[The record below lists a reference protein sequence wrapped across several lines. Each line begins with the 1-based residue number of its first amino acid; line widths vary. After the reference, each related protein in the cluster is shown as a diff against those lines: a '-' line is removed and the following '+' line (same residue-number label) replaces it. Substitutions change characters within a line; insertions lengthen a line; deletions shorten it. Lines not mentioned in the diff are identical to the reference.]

1 MNVFSKMTSNNPNQ
15 TVTVLSPNPT
25 PTPNPHPTKTSSDSG
40 DKIYKDSASS
50 NIDDVTIEVT
60 AGAKTNDDDQVD
72 SETVDNASDLNFVR
86 DSKPSQSASPVDVS
100 ITRPINDGYAFYK
113 EFVSDDVMQTWKTQ
127 FNRLAFGNE
136 LKEPGVTFRGKET
149 SSTSKAFSRQDIINT
164 IELLENFASSGS
176 YRMNNKNG
184 YNLRQ
189 KYRVGKRII
198 ASDEDPTSNRV
209 EKFLYRHD
217 PGRNSHNKIVCA
229 AEDIFDAILNAHV
242 MIGHKKLATTK
253 NKCNEIYFNITSK
266 QCNILIQLR
275 PHCAI
280 AQKKSRNNTK
290 DLEAARKSVGFRD
303 CIQVDFVDY
312 QSHPCKDH
320 NGVVMRF
327 LMVVKDHFTKY
338 VWLRPIQRKEATLV
352 SSELHI
358 LFHEIGFPTVLHGD
372 NGTEFINE
380 LVYNSLVEAD
390 PDIVTVSGTNY
401 TSRRQDLGG
410 ENNNQSIKNLI
421 LSEIFASRA
430 KDNDVGWVQVLPQV
444 TSAMNSIVG
453 HKKSEETPYCRVYAQ
468 AFDMSWKIPVKER
481 SKIRSIEAL
490 DQYIHDSFLSAKLDV
505 IRSELASIDAQE
517 KIITDNVV
525 YTTVEEIFEK
535 SQKRKAYEENESSP
549 SKKCNSVQ
557 HFEHAML

>member
-1 MNVFSKMTSNNPNQ
+1 M
-15 TVTVLSPNPT
+15 
-25 PTPNPHPTKTSSDSG
+25 SSDCAG
-40 DKIYKDSASS
+40 EIYKDSASS
-50 NIDDVTIEVT
+50 NIDDVIIEGT
-60 AGAKTNDDDQVD
+60 AGTKTYDDDQVD
-72 SETVDNASDLNFVR
+72 SETVDSVSVLNVVR
-86 DSKPSQSASPVDVS
+86 DSKSSQSASPVDVS
-100 ITRPINDGYAFYK
+100 ITRPIDDGYAFYK
-113 EFVSDDVMQTWKTQ
+113 DYVSDDVMQTWKTQ
-127 FNRLAFGNE
+127 FNRLAFGYE

-149 SSTSKAFSRQDIINT
+149 SSTSKAFTRQDIINT
-164 IELLENFASSGS
+164 IELLENFSSSGS
-176 YRMNNKNG
+176 YRVSNKNG

-198 ASDEDPTSNRV
+198 TSDGDPTSYRV

-280 AQKKSRNNTK
+280 AQKKSRKDNK
-290 DLEAARKSVGFRD
+290 DLEAAIKSVGFRD

-358 LFHEIGFPTVLHGD
+358 LFHEIGFPTVFHGD

-380 LVYNSLVEAD
+380 LVYNTLVEAN

-401 TSRRQDLGG
+401 TSRRQGLGG
-410 ENNNQSIKNLI
+410 ENSNQSIKNLI
-421 LSEIFASRA
+421 LSEVFASRA
-430 KDNDVGWVQVLPQV
+430 KYADKDVDWVQVLPQV

-453 HKKSEETPYCRVYAQ
+453 HKKSEVTPYCRVYAQ
-468 AFDMSWKIPVKER
+468 AFDSSWKIPVKER
-481 SKIRSIEAL
+481 SKVRSIEAL
-490 DQYIHDSFLSAKLDV
+490 DQYINDSFLSAKLDV
-505 IRSELASIDAQE
+505 IRSELANTDAQD
-517 KIITDNVV
+517 KIIADSAV

-535 SQKRKAYEENESSP
+535 SQKRKAYEEKKSST

-557 HFEHAML
+557 NFEHAMM